1 MEIKMVTEKLHTIQE
16 HLEVV
21 GNKYDLA
28 RLVMLRT
35 KQLIERASVKPGIS
49 QEFKPKRHMHGKVTK
64 QDAMKTALEEIRLGL
79 IPWRRTA
86 FEKLPEVEQVVFT
99 ER

>member
-1 MEIKMVTEKLHTIQE
+1 MVGINRHTIQE

-21 GNKYDLA
+21 GNKYDLT

-49 QEFKPKRHMHGKVTK
+49 EEFKPKRHMHGKVTK
-64 QDAMKTALEEIRLGL
+64 QDAMKVALEEIRLGL
-79 IPWRRTA
+79 IPWQRNK
-86 FEKLPEVEQVVFT
+86 FETLPEVEQVVFT